1 MRTPCALL
9 ILTLLAGCQPKA
21 TFDVTV
27 TNASRSPLTVG
38 LVKDGPPAEE
48 AFADISRLAIES
60 DLAHIP
66 PWGFVVPPGRT
77 AGTGSVT
84 GAFPQ
89 GTLAYL
95 RVYRGKLT
103 NAEMI
108 ATSAPHPGRLDILLY
123 PGQTEIRIRDDDASG
138 KLAADRRQTST
149 PAR

>member
-1 MRTPCALL
+1 MF
-9 ILTLLAGCQPKA
+9 LTLLVGCQPKA

-38 LVKDGPPAEE
+38 LVQDGPPAED

-66 PWGFVVPPGRT
+66 PWGFVIPPGRT
-77 AGTGSVT
+77 AGTGPVT

-123 PGQTEIRIRDDDASG
+123 PGQTEIRIHDDDTG
-138 KLAADRRQTST
+138 KLSAERRHTST
-149 PAR
+149 PAK